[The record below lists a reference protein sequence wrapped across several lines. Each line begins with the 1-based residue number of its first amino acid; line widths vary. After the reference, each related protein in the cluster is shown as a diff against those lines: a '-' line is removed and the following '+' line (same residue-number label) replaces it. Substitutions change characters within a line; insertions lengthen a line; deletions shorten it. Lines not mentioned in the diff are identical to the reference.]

1 MSENITNADYIR
13 YLNSLHS
20 YNAGNSN
27 SYGESNI
34 KNSFFKEVMVDVEI
48 CDFIL
53 EKIKSEQPHIIILT
67 GHAGDGKTS
76 IMHQFFQKAGIS
88 VDVLSKTKSVWV
100 AEGKKCFCIKD
111 FSEFSEEE
119 RRDLLKDVLNR
130 PNNGEYVFMV
140 ANTGP
145 LINTFGEMFDE
156 GEKREKAKIEL
167 INAMDANDGNI
178 KKICGNDMCVINVAK
193 TDNTYFATEFLEKL
207 INPQLW
213 DKCMQCAQKEYC
225 HILRNKEII
234 KNNKSQVREFINN
247 HFIWLNEHG
256 ERLTI
261 RSMTEQLAFMFT
273 GGVDCEGVKKVA
285 KEHYYKYLFSNLF
298 FGYYGTEINE
308 KASGILAV
316 NTARKCRYEYKRMRA
331 DESLILNQDFENI
344 FDKDIAAIVSA
355 FCNKYSAVKG
365 SNEFLRRTYIFL
377 NRCEY
382 EKEIK
387 KRDMEDIFSRRFQRF
402 VELSASDKKT
412 AGKEETNLV
421 CDALSMIYTGVID
434 KDEITLTLCRYS
446 GIKQNVQLSIGKISR
461 DDVDIELK
469 KAPESGFIGRDKKM
483 LLFRHE
489 YKGTV
494 DFRLTLP
501 MLDYFDE
508 LRRGVIETDIDPQLS
523 QGIENFKTQIE
534 KKFANGNR
542 KRDCLEILV
551 SSYGKNKKL
560 KFEIDNDN
568 LSME

>member
-13 YLNSLHS
+13 YLNSLHN

-53 EKIKSEQPHIIILT
+53 EKIKNEQPHIIILT

-88 VDVLSKTKSVWV
+88 VNVLSKTKSVLV

-156 GEKREKAKIEL
+156 GEKRENVKIEL

-193 TDNTYFATEFLEKL
+193 TDNTYFAAEFLEKL

-213 DKCMQCAQKEYC
+213 DKCMQCAKKEYC

-234 KNNKSQVREFINN
+234 ENNKSQIREFINN

-344 FDKDIAAIVSA
+344 FDEDIAAIVSA

-387 KRDMEDIFSRRFQRF
+387 KRDMEDIFSRQFQRF
-402 VELSASDKKT
+402 AELSASDDKKP
-412 AGKEETNLV
+412 GKEETKLV

-434 KDEITLTLCRYS
+434 KDEITLTLCRHS

-461 DDVDIELK
+461 DDVYIELQRPPK
-469 KAPESGFIGRDKKM
+469 NSFIRQNK
-483 LLFRHE
+483 LLFSHE
-489 YKGTV
+489 DKGNI

-551 SSYGKNKKL
+551 SSDGKNKKL